1 MDEEIKKKML
11 SYIEVMEGVVKQGTD
26 FALDQIPLALQEYV
40 AYSRVY
46 STSYVCFGLLVLAV
60 GVFFAFKAFKRES
73 WPSHQ
78 EFPCGMIYSILAAI
92 LLAMVAP
99 CILNGNFDTAVKSWV
114 APRVLI
120 LDKLNEMRK

>member
-26 FALDQIPLALQEYV
+26 FELDQTPLALHEFV

-46 STSYVCFGLLVLAV
+46 STCYVCVGLLAV
-60 GVFFAFKAFKRES
+60 AAGLFFASRAFKKES
-73 WPSHQ
+73 WPDHQ
-78 EFPCGMIYSILAAI
+78 EVPCGVAYVVLAAI
-92 LLAMVAP
+92 LLVMAAP
-99 CILNGNFDTAVKSWV
+99 CILKGNFDTAVKSWV

>member
-26 FALDQIPLALQEYV
+26 FALDQTPLALHEFV

-46 STSYVCFGLLVLAV
+46 STCYVCVGLLAV
-60 GVFFAFKAFKRES
+60 AAGLFFASRAFKKES

-78 EFPCGMIYSILAAI
+78 EFPCGMAYGLLAVI